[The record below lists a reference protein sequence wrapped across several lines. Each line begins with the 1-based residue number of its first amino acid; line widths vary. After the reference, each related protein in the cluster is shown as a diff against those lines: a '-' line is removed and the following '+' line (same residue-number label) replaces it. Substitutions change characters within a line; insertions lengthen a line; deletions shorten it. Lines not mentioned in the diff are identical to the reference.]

1 MRISDWSSDVCSS
14 DLVGE
19 IVSETG
25 VEIAIAGD
33 RLQGRS
39 TQVDIDGPCESE
51 IARVGKIDTCAVTTV
66 AAPGN
71 EAVIDR
77 KPTIGGIGVRVLA
90 VASRAA
96 ARTRATAAAATH
108 PHAHC
113 VPHAHDTCLDAGQR

>member
-25 VEIAIAGD
+25 VEIAIGGD

-66 AAPGN
+66 EATGN

-77 KPTIGGIGVRVLA
+77 KPTIGGIGVRVRA
-90 VASRAA
+90 GDSREA
-96 ARTRATAAAATH
+96 ARTRATGAAETNRAEH
-108 PHAHC
+108 
-113 VPHAHDTCLDAGQR
+113 